1 MYMCLFV
8 FINTHRCCS
17 NMAELFPAG
26 YNPDAFVD
34 QSAIT
39 DYICAICHMVV
50 RKPHLTS
57 CCGNLFCESCIEKVM
72 KASGPCPMC
81 TDTKLTTFHN
91 KRVARI
97 LQIFRVTCLNSK
109 DGCQW
114 SGELRQLEGHLQ
126 SCKEM
131 SIPCE
136 YAEYGCNKVFK
147 NKDMDHHLKSASTTH
162 LLLMKKAHDTLKEKH
177 KSAQDDK
184 KYLAESLSKKEL
196 ECNELHGEIERVKT
210 ELEFVQ
216 TAEQPTWERKLAAE
230 GEKLF
235 SCYKSVAPVVIKMA
249 NFAQNKQ
256 RSVQWFSCSFYTS
269 EEGYKWC
276 MRVDCNGYDKGKGT
290 HVSVYFYLKRGEY
303 DDKLQW
309 PFRGRFVI
317 QLQNQMRD
325 AGHWEDILT
334 FSSSVPEV
342 YRSRVTNS
350 ERSDRG
356 WGKHMYIP
364 HGFVAFNPLTR
375 SQYLRENTLYFKIF
389 TAVNNGVH

>member
-1 MYMCLFV
+1 MSGPFL
-8 FINTHRCCS
+8 
-17 NMAELFPAG
+17 AG
-26 YNPDAFVD
+26 YNPEVFVD

-57 CCGNLFCESCIEKVM
+57 CCGNLFCESCIGEVK
-72 KASGPCPMC
+72 KTNGPCPMC
-81 TDTKLTTFHN
+81 TDPKLSTFFN

-97 LQIFRVTCLNSK
+97 LQIFRVTCVNSK

-114 SGELRQLEGHLQ
+114 SGELRHLEEHLQ

-131 SIPCE
+131 AVPCE
-136 YAEYGCNKVFK
+136 YSEYGCDKVLK
-147 NKDMDHHLKSASTTH
+147 NKEMESHLKTACSKH
-162 LLLMKKAHDTLKEKH
+162 LQMVCHAHKALKEKH
-177 KSAQDDK
+177 KTVEEDK
-184 KYLAESLSKKEL
+184 KQLVKSKSEKEQ
-196 ECNELHGEIERVKT
+196 ECINISGELERVKT
-210 ELEFVQ
+210 ELHFVR
-216 TAEQPTWERKLAAE
+216 ENENTWEKQLNAE
-230 GEKLF
+230 GEKIF
-235 SCYKSVAPVVIKMA
+235 SKYKSVTPVVIKMA
-249 NFAQNKQ
+249 NYAQNKQ

-317 QLQNQMRD
+317 QLQNQLRN

-342 YRSRVTNS
+342 YRSRVTSS

-364 HGFVAFNPLTR
+364 HGFLAFNPHTR

-389 TAVNNGVH
+389 TAVNSSASS

>member
-1 MYMCLFV
+1 MNCVTSSYRFYSSM
-8 FINTHRCCS
+8 T
-17 NMAELFPAG
+17 ELFPAG
-26 YNPDAFVD
+26 YNPDVFVD

-57 CCGNLFCESCIEKVM
+57 CCGNLFCESCIDKV
-72 KASGPCPMC
+72 KKSNGPCPMC
-81 TDTKLTTFHN
+81 TDTKLATFHN

-97 LQIFRVTCLNSK
+97 LQIYRVVCPNSK
-109 DGCQW
+109 ESCQW
-114 SGELRQLEGHLQ
+114 AGELRHLEDHLLT
-126 SCKEM
+126 CKEM
-131 SIPCE
+131 SFPCE
-136 YAEYGCNKVFK
+136 YSDYGCNKVLK
-147 NKDMDHHLKSASTTH
+147 NKDMEQHLKSASTIH
-162 LLLMKKAHDTLKEKH
+162 LAMMKKAHDTLKEKY
-177 KSAQDDK
+177 KSVLEEK
-184 KYLAESLSKKEL
+184 KQIGDNLTKKEL
-196 ECNELHGEIERVKT
+196 EHTELCGELERVKT
-210 ELEFVQ
+210 ELGFVQ
-216 TAEQPTWERKLAAE
+216 ENEHDTWERQLATE
-230 GEKLF
+230 GEKIF
-235 SCYKSVAPVVIKMA
+235 TNYKSVAPVVIKMA
-249 NFAQNKQ
+249 NYVQNKQ

-317 QLQNQMRD
+317 QLQNQLRN

-364 HGFVAFNPLTR
+364 HGFVDFNPLTK

-389 TAVNNGVH
+389 TAVNNGLQ

>member
-1 MYMCLFV
+1 
-8 FINTHRCCS
+8 
-17 NMAELFPAG
+17 
-26 YNPDAFVD
+26 
-34 QSAIT
+34 
-39 DYICAICHMVV
+39 
-50 RKPHLTS
+50 
-57 CCGNLFCESCIEKVM
+57 
-72 KASGPCPMC
+72 
-81 TDTKLTTFHN
+81 
-91 KRVARI
+91 
-97 LQIFRVTCLNSK
+97 
-109 DGCQW
+109 
-114 SGELRQLEGHLQ
+114 
-126 SCKEM
+126 M

-136 YAEYGCNKVFK
+136 YSEYGCNKVFK
-147 NKDMDHHLKSASTTH
+147 NKDKEQHLKSASTTH
-162 LLLMKKAHDTLKEKH
+162 LTMIKKAHTTLKEKH
-177 KSAQDDK
+177 KSMQEDK
-184 KYLAESLSKKEL
+184 KRLTETLTKKEQECTELSGEL
-196 ECNELHGEIERVKT
+196 ERMKT
-210 ELEFVQ
+210 ELGFVRE
-216 TAEQPTWERKLAAE
+216 TEQLTWERQLATE
-230 GEKLF
+230 GEKIF
-235 SCYKSVAPVVIKMA
+235 TNYKSVAPVVIKMA
-249 NFAQNKQ
+249 NYAQNKQ

-317 QLQNQMRD
+317 QLQNQLRN

-364 HGFVAFNPLTR
+364 HGFVVFNPLTR